1 MWSEVI
7 MYMPATEIA
16 MAESNSYFADKKKI
30 NNYNKQVK
38 IQVEI
43 SPYGYFTYA

>member
-16 MAESNSYFADKKKI
+16 MIQSREYFRDMEKI
-30 NNYNKQVK
+30 NNYRRK
-38 IQVEI
+38 VEI
-43 SPYGYFTYA
+43 ENENERLEIRDR

>member
-16 MAESNSYFADKKKI
+16 MVESNCYFADMKKI

-38 IQVEI
+38 TQVEI
-43 SPYGYFTYA
+43 DPYGYFIYV

>member
-16 MAESNSYFADKKKI
+16 MIQSREYFRDMEKI
-30 NNYNKQVK
+30 NNYHWKTKMEEEENNK
-38 IQVEI
+38 
-43 SPYGYFTYA
+43 